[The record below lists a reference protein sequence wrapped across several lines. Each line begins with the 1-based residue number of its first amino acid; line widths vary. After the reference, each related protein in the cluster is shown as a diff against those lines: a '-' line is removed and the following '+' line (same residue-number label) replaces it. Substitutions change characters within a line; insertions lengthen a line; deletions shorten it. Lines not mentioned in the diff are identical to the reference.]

1 MSAPVIPGFAFI
13 EHLGSGG
20 FADVFLY
27 EQQWPRQRVAVKVV
41 RPDVPLTDREKYL
54 FTGDHLA
61 WSPSRGH
68 LYAFRSACWYSW
80 SEQIRSMER
89 LLDYRFE
96 WVLPGHGRPV
106 YLPPGEMERSLR
118 TCIRWMRER

>member
-1 MSAPVIPGFAFI
+1 MTRMRSRVPALPPAQSRGGA
-13 EHLGSGG
+13 SGRRRSSSI
-20 FADVFLY
+20 DP
-27 EQQWPRQRVAVKVV
+27 E
-41 RPDVPLTDREKYL
+41 L

-61 WSPSRGH
+61 WSETRGH

-80 SEQIRSMER
+80 REQIESMKR

-106 YLPPGEMERSLR
+106 HLPADAMRTSLAR
-118 TCIRWMRER
+118 CIDWMNARA